1 MSTATIFLLGAL
13 AMGCVVV
20 ALFFFRFYRDTRDR
34 LFLWFGI
41 SFLVEGLNRSLAALQ
56 VLQPVETPLYYG
68 IRLLAYLLIL
78 WAIAEKMLLPRRPGN
93 DEDE

>member
-1 MSTATIFLLGAL
+1 MACLVA
-13 AMGCVVV
+13 AM
-20 ALFFFRFYRDTRDR
+20 FFFRFYRDTRDR

-41 SFLVEGLNRSLAALQ
+41 SFFVEGVNRSLAALQ
-56 VLQPVETPLYYG
+56 ILQPDEAPLYYG

-78 WAIAEKMLLPRRPGN
+78 WAIAEKMLLPRRQRP